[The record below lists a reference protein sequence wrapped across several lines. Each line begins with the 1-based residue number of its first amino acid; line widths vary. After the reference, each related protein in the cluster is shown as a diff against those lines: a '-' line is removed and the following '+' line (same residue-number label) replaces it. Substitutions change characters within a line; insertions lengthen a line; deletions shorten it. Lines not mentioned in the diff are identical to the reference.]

1 MSKTKINITKFAGK
15 PLLQIKEFDKEGNE
29 IEKSVIQFGV
39 KKAEAILLH
48 IEDIKKFIEENK
60 K

>member
-39 KKAEAILLH
+39 KK
-48 IEDIKKFIEENK
+48 
-60 K
+60 